1 MKSFKIIF
9 PFILMMIGNA
19 VMTSTTKANLLIKT
33 GVDIKYAF
41 CEVKT
46 NEVPGVNNKDAVL
59 DGIPAG
65 TTATNSLLLLENGV
79 NIFTIEM
86 SSPKWFSEKKRTE
99 EEKNIFNKN
108 TYCKADVRFV
118 DYNKGEVG
126 SLGGIDI
133 RINDDGIPEAYLNN
147 EIDQSVIKKTNKEY
161 TQKVTNNRLRDV
173 PENEYPNGMTI
184 YQFDKEIVI
193 NGIPE
198 WKWVTSEPYTGTQ
211 QQIDELKMAYENLW
225 MEFNNKNLDG
235 IKKTLA
241 IALDAWAVSSDST
254 PDKIFNSHQF
264 DEVFQRK
271 NAKMIPIDWNNF
283 EVVSFNKGRLVRMV
297 YKEDP
302 DLSPLSMRYTSIN
315 GVKGIYTF
323 SPIFSLIDGK
333 FVPVI

>member
-1 MKSFKIIF
+1 MKSTKIIF
-9 PFILMMIGNA
+9 SFILMMIGNT
-19 VMTSTTKANLLIKT
+19 VMASTTKTNLSVNT
-33 GVDIKYAF
+33 RVDIKYAY
-41 CEVKT
+41 CKIKA
-46 NEVPGVNNKDAVL
+46 NEVPGVNNRDAVL
-59 DGIPAG
+59 RGSPAG
-65 TTATNSLLLLENGV
+65 TTATNSLLALENGS
-79 NIFTIEM
+79 NTFTIEIA
-86 SSPKWFSEKKRTE
+86 SPEWFSKNKQE
-99 EEKNIFNKN
+99 ENKN
-108 TYCKADVRFV
+108 SFNRNAYCTAEIRFV
-118 DYNKGEVG
+118 DYNEGKVG
-126 SLGGIDI
+126 TLGNLIVKI
-133 RINDDGIPEAYLNN
+133 SDDGIPEAYLNN

-161 TQKVTNNRLRDV
+161 TQKVTNNKLRDV

-235 IKKTLA
+235 VKKSLA

-264 DEVFQRK
+264 DEVFKRK

-283 EVVSFNKGRLVRMV
+283 EVISFNKGRLVRMV

>member
-1 MKSFKIIF
+1 MKSTKIIF
-9 PFILMMIGNA
+9 SFILMMIGNT
-19 VMTSTTKANLLIKT
+19 VMASTTKTNLSVNT
-33 GVDIKYAF
+33 RVDIKYAY
-41 CEVKT
+41 CKIKA
-46 NEVPGVNNKDAVL
+46 NEVPGVNNRDAVL
-59 DGIPAG
+59 RGSPAG
-65 TTATNSLLLLENGV
+65 TTATNSLLALENGS
-79 NIFTIEM
+79 NTFTIEIA
-86 SSPKWFSEKKRTE
+86 SPEWFSKNKQE
-99 EEKNIFNKN
+99 ENKN
-108 TYCKADVRFV
+108 SFNRNAYCTAEIRFV
-118 DYNKGEVG
+118 DYNEGKVG
-126 SLGGIDI
+126 TLGNLIVKI
-133 RINDDGIPEAYLNN
+133 SDDGIPEAYLNN

-161 TQKVTNNRLRDV
+161 TQKVTNNKLRDV

-235 IKKTLA
+235 VKKSLA

>member
-9 PFILMMIGNA
+9 PFILMMIGNV
-19 VMTSTTKANLLIKT
+19 VMASTTKANLLIKT

-46 NEVPGVNNKDAVL
+46 NEVPGINNKDAVL

-133 RINDDGIPEAYLNN
+133 RINDDGIPDAYLDN
-147 EIDQSVIKKTNKEY
+147 EIDEKVIKKLKKEY
-161 TQKVTNNRLRDV
+161 TQKVTKNRIRDV
-173 PENEYPNGMTI
+173 SENEYPNGMTI

-198 WKWVTSEPYTGTQ
+198 WKWVTSESYTGTQ

-225 MEFNNKNLDG
+225 MKFNNKNLDG
-235 IKKTLA
+235 VKKSLA

-254 PDKIFNSHQF
+254 PDKIFNLHQF